1 MSMNNVPE
9 DIASQDFY
17 LDELDLENFRDY
29 VEETGWKELLY
40 PSDRLKVF
48 EGPLNDDGR
57 PIILS
62 IPIKR
67 GFRDTDDRLLDAIN
81 LLSVVEET
89 SPYVIVQK
97 IRSRNLD
104 TIRLR
109 LPIPSNN
116 SPSVESI
123 STIIHGW
130 RDLIAY
136 SACMEEEEKPYFA
149 KPSPIGK
156 QQAEQFLFGHTFRGS
171 FGLTIE
177 SRVPAPTHEGQ
188 ILPLERR
195 IIERITRGLLFVRDA
210 EKNRNS
216 KVISDNFMLGL
227 NANMCNALLEVIQ
240 GIQEAGLEYTVS
252 WSPRWDPSPDLSNP
266 GLIHLGKRDLLYIQ
280 EAERDL
286 KKDKDQPLKV
296 GVTADLLEGP
306 VIIQGPI
313 IELNSDDPN
322 RRKIVVKWEEGQRIT
337 IYLELEDYLFAC
349 DAHINS
355 LSISVSG
362 KLKKVRKTWVLEDP
376 HDLKT
381 I

>member
-1 MSMNNVPE
+1 MNNVPE
-9 DIASQDFY
+9 DIASHGLY
-17 LDELDLENFRDY
+17 LDELDLEDFRAY
-29 VEETGWKELLY
+29 VEGAGWKELHY
-40 PSDRLKVF
+40 PSDRLMVF

-57 PIILS
+57 SIILS
-62 IPIKR
+62 IPTKR

-81 LLSVVEET
+81 LLSAVEEI
-89 SPYVIVQK
+89 SPYIIVQK

-104 TIRLR
+104 TMRLR

-116 SPSVESI
+116 SPSVEVISSI
-123 STIIHGW
+123 MHGW

-156 QQAEQFLFGHTFRGS
+156 QQAEQFWFGHTFRGS

-177 SRVPAPTHEGQ
+177 SRVPEPPQNGQ

-210 EKNRNS
+210 ERNRNS

-227 NANMCNALLEVIQ
+227 NANMCSALLEVIQ
-240 GIQEAGLEYTVS
+240 GIQETGLEYTVS
-252 WSPRWDPSPDLSNP
+252 WSPRWNPSPDVSKP
-266 GLIHLGKRDLLYIQ
+266 GSILLDKRDLLYIR

-286 KKDKDQPLKV
+286 KKDKDQLLKAE
-296 GVTADLLEGP
+296 VTADLLEGP

-313 IELNSDDPN
+313 IELNSDDPDH
-322 RRKIVVKWEEGQRIT
+322 RKIIVKWEGGQRIS
-337 IYLELEDYLFAC
+337 IHLELEDYQFAC
-349 DAHINS
+349 DAHRNG